1 MTLVCFFTKLVLSL
15 DKQFLWYVYII
26 DYFRKK
32 WRTNIVD
39 IIKSYLS
46 NHLLRILNKIVKEII
61 YNLQTKISTMFQ
73 EKLSIL
79 PKVPT
84 TSIKILNFPLVDPK
98 PQATN
103 TILSPEIK
111 WKELLLPILMSTKF
125 ILGIR
130 NPAAFKKVLKRGT
143 VLSSKLIIRL

>member
-1 MTLVCFFTKLVLSL
+1 MFFTRFVLSL
-15 DKQFLWYVYII
+15 DKCFLWYVYII

-39 IIKSYLS
+39 IIKSYPS
-46 NHLLRILNKIVKEII
+46 NHLWRIPNKIAKEII
-61 YNLQTKISTMFQ
+61 CNLLTKTFTTFQ

-84 TSIKILNFPLVDPK
+84 TSIKILNFPLADPK
-98 PQATN
+98 PQATS

-111 WKELLLPILMSTKF
+111 WKEFLSPIVMSTKF

-130 NPAAFKKVLKRGT
+130 NPAAFKKVLKRAT
-143 VLSSKLIIRL
+143 VPSSKLIIHL